1 MFVLRQV
8 FKSLKRYSGLL
19 ARPAVAAAVQ
29 KELQALV
36 LQIDQ
41 YLDNIQSD
49 FEHRAQVCTAVCYA
63 QSACLPASLWS
74 LARLLL
80 TIAVCMTAIRQL
92 LRLPAGLSACSPAN
106 LVVCLSACLPASPFV
121 CLPAC
126 QPVSASLSL

>member
-1 MFVLRQV
+1 MLCQV

-19 ARPAVAAAVQ
+19 GRPAVAAAVQ

-63 QSACLPASLWS
+63 NFACLPAVVTGQTV
-74 LARLLL
+74 A
-80 TIAVCMTAIRQL
+80 
-92 LRLPAGLSACSPAN
+92 AC
-106 LVVCLSACLPASPFV
+106 
-121 CLPAC
+121 
-126 QPVSASLSL
+126 